1 MRKKTKETKM
11 ASEPKVVELQAAP
24 AQLTSEETRA
34 EDLFN
39 KQKAYFTSDATK
51 SYETGPTD

>member
-1 MRKKTKETKM
+1 MSSK
-11 ASEPKVVELQAAP
+11 PKVVELQAAS
-24 AQLTSEETRA
+24 AQPTSEETRA

>member
-1 MRKKTKETKM
+1 MSSK
-11 ASEPKVVELQAAP
+11 PKVVESQAAP
-24 AQLTSEETRA
+24 AQTTSEETRG

-39 KQKAYFTSDATK
+39 KQKAYFASGATK